1 MNLPFWA
8 TRIQSLAAIDFA
20 YQLETM
26 LYDESFH
33 ESSRKLEDEM
43 EQEYRKTETSQ
54 EVTPAEP
61 VQNAVRTET
70 YQEVAKAE
78 PVKSFPVV
86 KIVYFILGVL
96 EIFLGLRLI
105 LRLLGASPDNVFVP
119 FIYNVTWIFVAPFS
133 GIFSTAVTQGAETEA
148 VLEPGT
154 IIAMLIYALLAW
166 GIVKL
171 IIIIR
176 NKKPA
181 GYRNN

>member
-1 MNLPFWA
+1 
-8 TRIQSLAAIDFA
+8 
-20 YQLETM
+20 
-26 LYDESFH
+26 
-33 ESSRKLEDEM
+33 M
-43 EQEYRKTETSQ
+43 EQEYKKTETSQ

-70 YQEVAKAE
+70 YQEVTPTQPVQNTVRTETHQEVTRAE

-105 LRLLGASPDNVFVP
+105 LKLLGASPNNAFVP
-119 FIYNVTWIFVAPFS
+119 FIYNVTRIFVAPFS
-133 GIFSTAVTQGAETEA
+133 GIFSTAVTQGVETKA